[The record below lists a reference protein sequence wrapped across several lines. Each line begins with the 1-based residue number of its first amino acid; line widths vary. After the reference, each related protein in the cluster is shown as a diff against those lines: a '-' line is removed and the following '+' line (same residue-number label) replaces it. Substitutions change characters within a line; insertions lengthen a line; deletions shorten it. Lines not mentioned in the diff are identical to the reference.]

1 MNPCGSYDC
10 SSSEK
15 EQVNLL
21 IKSHVSLVDFLVE
34 RMSFQIPH
42 FMSREEVT
50 SAAMTGLIDAAQRFD
65 PSKGFQ
71 FRTFAEW
78 RIRGAVYDEVRKM
91 DWCSRSA
98 RQKQTRLNQTIHDL
112 ENKLGREP
120 GEVEIAEALGM
131 SLDDYYSLLSQISH
145 LGCVSLH
152 EFISESFDD
161 MTFQD
166 ILEDPQA
173 VVPENRIE
181 MQELTDSM
189 AQSIKE
195 LNEKEQLI
203 ISLFYYEEL
212 TQKEIAEVL
221 ELTEGRISQLH
232 SQALHKLKVKM
243 GKRLHNHS
251 SNPVSPA

>member
-1 MNPCGSYDC
+1 MNPCGSYNC
-10 SSSEK
+10 SSNEQ

-50 SAAMTGLIDAAQRFD
+50 SAAMSGLIDAAKRFD
-65 PSKGFQ
+65 SSKGVQ

-78 RIRGAVYDEVRKM
+78 RIRGSIYDEVRKM

-120 GEVEIAEALGM
+120 EEIEIAEALGLT
-131 SLDDYYSLLSQISH
+131 LDEYHSLLSQISH
-145 LGCVSLH
+145 LGCVSLQ
-152 EFISESFDD
+152 EVISEGVDD
-161 MTFQD
+161 LTFQD

-173 VVPENRIE
+173 VVPESHIE
-181 MQELTDSM
+181 MLELTDLL
-189 AQSIKE
+189 AGAIKE
-195 LNEKEQLI
+195 LNDKEQLI

-221 ELTEGRISQLH
+221 QLTEGRISQLH
-232 SQALHKLKVKM
+232 SQAIQKLKVKM
-243 GKRLHNHS
+243 AKRLENQS
-251 SNPVSPA
+251 RDSVSMA